1 MRQRKEAG
9 VDKDENSSLVF
20 FPALR
25 DRYRAWRLPIIGK
38 NEKKNKT
45 TSVDASIW
53 RGITLESQEFWPAR
67 VVRSCNVFD
76 QIWGT
81 HFSIDGWMCEVLH
94 LEIIWALVVSGI
106 SVSFDMILK
115 SFTVNFK
122 GTVSLFFFNS

>member
-45 TSVDASIW
+45 TSVDASI
-53 RGITLESQEFWPAR
+53 
-67 VVRSCNVFD
+67 
-76 QIWGT
+76 
-81 HFSIDGWMCEVLH
+81 
-94 LEIIWALVVSGI
+94 
-106 SVSFDMILK
+106 
-115 SFTVNFK
+115 
-122 GTVSLFFFNS
+122 